1 MIYDLAIIG
10 MGPAGL
16 EAAEIA
22 LKNNLKVI
30 VFEKNKLG
38 GTDTERFIDGRKSRT
53 VVLCQFPRGRR
64 NRD

>member
-30 VFEKNKLG
+30 VFEKNKA
-38 GTDTERFIDGRKSRT
+38 
-53 VVLCQFPRGRR
+53 LCFWQRAL
-64 NRD
+64 N